1 MMLLFHQRL
10 LALTI
15 EVVIFQDMNI
25 SNLKSFIFVIVG
37 ISLLE
42 YPGLKAIN
50 PAYALPIDV
59 VNRIFFGR
67 FLILF

>member
-25 SNLKSFIFVIVG
+25 SNLKSFIFVILG

-42 YPGLKAIN
+42 YPRLKAIN

-67 FLILF
+67 LLILF

>member
-50 PAYALPIDV
+50 PAYALLINV

-67 FLILF
+67 LLILF